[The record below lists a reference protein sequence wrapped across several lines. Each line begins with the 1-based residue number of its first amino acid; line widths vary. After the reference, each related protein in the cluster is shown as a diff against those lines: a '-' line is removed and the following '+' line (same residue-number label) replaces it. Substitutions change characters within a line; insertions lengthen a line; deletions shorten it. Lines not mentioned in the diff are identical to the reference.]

1 MTFMKR
7 ITVLF
12 ANFLCLTTMAQRDFQ
27 LVEDRNAWLAS
38 DNAAALTTMEDS
50 TIAVG
55 KLFYKYDD
63 GDLRSISQ
71 AKRQNTYGADVRSY
85 CRLSEKVVM
94 YGCMTYANVHGTQM
108 AGSMLFPTTELMP
121 FDIVEISEDN
131 VGSKQC
137 EVFNMTGAI
146 GWDARKDVSVGA
158 RVDFTAGDYAKHRDL
173 RHSNTLMN
181 LSADLS
187 FLYKPWGIG
196 GGFLYRRNTETLSFK
211 TYGTT
216 DKVYQTLIDYAN
228 RYGETETFGGDGF
241 TDSSQEQPLFSE
253 YMGGMLQWKW
263 KGLFIDM
270 AWMHRD
276 GYYGKLSQ
284 YTVSHSQHRG
294 NSFSARMRYDFI
306 VSEKRLWWID
316 VTMDTEKLTAQRMN
330 YRQVVSED
338 NPSLRYYE
346 YYEPTKM
353 SDKVQTCTAISAT
366 GYWRPSGEIY
376 LWYINGGLNLWNSK
390 QTAYRFPE
398 SKTEKKHVV
407 NPFVTMRRN
416 ILFRD
421 TSLLTVQCGYAM
433 TFGWLEQQAAQARIA
448 YEMPLHGTRIR
459 PCLSLNYSHATATRG
474 EMKGL
479 SRHVLTVAAEVT
491 F

>member
-1 MTFMKR
+1 
-7 ITVLF
+7 
-12 ANFLCLTTMAQRDFQ
+12 MAQRDFR

-146 GWDARKDVSVGA
+146 GWDAGKDVGVGA

-216 DKVYQTLIDYAN
+216 DKVYQTLIDYAH
-228 RYGETETFGGDGF
+228 RYG
-241 TDSSQEQPLFSE
+241 
-253 YMGGMLQWKW
+253 
-263 KGLFIDM
+263 
-270 AWMHRD
+270 
-276 GYYGKLSQ
+276 
-284 YTVSHSQHRG
+284 
-294 NSFSARMRYDFI
+294 
-306 VSEKRLWWID
+306 
-316 VTMDTEKLTAQRMN
+316 
-330 YRQVVSED
+330 
-338 NPSLRYYE
+338 
-346 YYEPTKM
+346 
-353 SDKVQTCTAISAT
+353 
-366 GYWRPSGEIY
+366 
-376 LWYINGGLNLWNSK
+376 
-390 QTAYRFPE
+390 
-398 SKTEKKHVV
+398 
-407 NPFVTMRRN
+407 
-416 ILFRD
+416 
-421 TSLLTVQCGYAM
+421 
-433 TFGWLEQQAAQARIA
+433 
-448 YEMPLHGTRIR
+448 
-459 PCLSLNYSHATATRG
+459 
-474 EMKGL
+474 
-479 SRHVLTVAAEVT
+479 
-491 F
+491 

>member
-1 MTFMKR
+1 
-7 ITVLF
+7 
-12 ANFLCLTTMAQRDFQ
+12 
-27 LVEDRNAWLAS
+27 
-38 DNAAALTTMEDS
+38 
-50 TIAVG
+50 
-55 KLFYKYDD
+55 
-63 GDLRSISQ
+63 
-71 AKRQNTYGADVRSY
+71 
-85 CRLSEKVVM
+85 
-94 YGCMTYANVHGTQM
+94 
-108 AGSMLFPTTELMP
+108 
-121 FDIVEISEDN
+121 
-131 VGSKQC
+131 
-137 EVFNMTGAI
+137 
-146 GWDARKDVSVGA
+146 
-158 RVDFTAGDYAKHRDL
+158 
-173 RHSNTLMN
+173 
-181 LSADLS
+181 
-187 FLYKPWGIG
+187 
-196 GGFLYRRNTETLSFK
+196 
-211 TYGTT
+211 
-216 DKVYQTLIDYAN
+216 
-228 RYGETETFGGDGF
+228 
-241 TDSSQEQPLFSE
+241 
-253 YMGGMLQWKW
+253 
-263 KGLFIDM
+263 
-270 AWMHRD
+270 
-276 GYYGKLSQ
+276 

-459 PCLSLNYSHATATRG
+459 PCLSLNYSHATATKG